1 MKPVTQ
7 IGLSITTM
15 SPLLLSAGP
24 PAGNL
29 IEALDF
35 IPGNTIRGLLAR
47 KYMTRSGKPEDDI
60 FRRLFL
66 SGETHFG
73 FASINGSQII
83 PLSARSCK
91 YNSGFV
97 DDKEHGVI
105 DILLPDPDKEEKRCI
120 KANCKHPVDYLEG
133 FWNPETCKKE
143 KVGKLLITRTAIDS
157 VRSSAS
163 HEQLYSQRVI
173 EEGQTFVSAIEIPN
187 DLVSDLRVLLKRPFT
202 AYIGKGRSRG
212 QGWVKV
218 KEAEPPILFFEG
230 TLKERFERFNNDKGL
245 PLLAVTLLSDAI
257 FHDKY
262 LRDCTAPDVSHL
274 KPLGIKENEWK
285 LKHYRAFASQR
296 LVYGFD
302 GEPLQLPRQPRLAVA
317 SGSVFLFE
325 PEDGVKPTDPN
336 GNGIGWI
343 GDNNREGFGQAV
355 LWHPFH
361 YQYQYQQKR
370 RRICE

>member
-7 IGLSITTM
+7 IGLSITTI

-29 IEALDF
+29 IETLDF
-35 IPGNTIRGLLAR
+35 IPGNTIRGLLAQ
-47 KYMTRSGKPEDDI
+47 KYMTRGGKPGDDV

-66 SGETHFG
+66 SGETRFG
-73 FASINGSQII
+73 FANINGSQAI

-91 YNSGFV
+91 YHSGFIE
-97 DDKEHGVI
+97 DEEHGVI

-120 KANCKHPVDYLEG
+120 EANCKHPVDYLEG

-143 KVGKLLITRTAIDS
+143 KVGKRLITRTAIDP
-157 VRSSAS
+157 VRGSAS

-173 EEGQTFVSAIEIPN
+173 EEGQPFISTIEIPD
-187 DLVSDLRVLLKRPFT
+187 DLVSDLGALLLDHFT

-212 QGWVKV
+212 QGWVDV
-218 KEAEPPILFFEG
+218 KRAEPPVFSFEC

-257 FHDKY
+257 FHDEY

-274 KPLGIKENEWK
+274 KPLGIKKNEKNEWK

-296 LVYGFD
+296 LVCGFD
-302 GEPLQLPRQPRLAVA
+302 GAPLQLPRQPRLAVA
-317 SGSVFLFE
+317 AGSVFLFE
-325 PEDGVKPTDPN
+325 PEDGVKPTVPD

-343 GDNNREGFGQAV
+343 GGNNMEGFGHAV

-361 YQYQYQQKR
+361 YQYQ
-370 RRICE
+370 

>member
-29 IEALDF
+29 IETLDL
-35 IPGNTIRGLLAR
+35 IPGNTVRGLLALR
-47 KYMTRSGKPEDDI
+47 YMTQGGKPEDDI

-66 SGETHFG
+66 SGETCFG
-73 FASINGSQII
+73 FASINGSQAI

-91 YNSGFV
+91 YNSGFIE
-97 DDKEHGVI
+97 DKEHGVI
-105 DILLPDPDKEEKRCI
+105 DILLSDKKEKRCI
-120 KANCKHPVDYLEG
+120 NEECNYPVDYFQG
-133 FWNPETCKKE
+133 FWNPKTGSKE
-143 KVGKLLITRTAIDS
+143 KVRKHLITRTAIDS
-157 VRSSAS
+157 VRGSAS
-163 HEQLYSQRVI
+163 YEQLYSQRVI
-173 EEGQTFVSAIEIPN
+173 DESQTFVSIIEVPE
-187 DLVSDLRVLLKRPFT
+187 DLKSNLKSILSDHFT

-212 QGWVKV
+212 QGWVEV
-218 KEAEPPILFFEG
+218 KEAEPPAFSFEG

-257 FHDKY
+257 FHDEY
-262 LRDCTAPDVSHL
+262 LRDCTAPDMSHL
-274 KPLGIKENEWK
+274 KSLGIKENEWK
-285 LKHYRAFASQR
+285 LKHYLAFASQR

-302 GEPLQLPRQPRLAVA
+302 GKPLQLPRPPRLSVTA
-317 SGSVFLFE
+317 GSVFLFE
-325 PEDGVKPTDPN
+325 PEDGVKPTVPN

-361 YQYQYQQKR
+361 YQYQ
-370 RRICE
+370 

>member
-1 MKPVTQ
+1 MKSVTQ
-7 IGLSITTM
+7 IGLSLYSL

-29 IEALDF
+29 IETLDF
-35 IPGNTIRGLLAR
+35 IPGNTIRGLLAQ
-47 KYMTRSGKPEDDI
+47 KYMTCGGKPEDDI
-60 FRRLFL
+60 FKRLFL
-66 SGETHFG
+66 SGETRFG
-73 FASINGSQII
+73 FAGINGSQAI

-91 YNSGFV
+91 YNAGFIE
-97 DDKEHGVI
+97 DKEHGVI
-105 DILLPDPDKEEKRCI
+105 DILLPDSDKEEKRCI
-120 KANCKHPVDYLEG
+120 EVNCNHPVDYLEE

-143 KVGKLLITRTAIDS
+143 KIRKRLITRTAIDP
-157 VRSSAS
+157 VRGSAS

-173 EEGQTFVSAIEIPN
+173 EEGQTFISTIEIPD
-187 DLVSDLRVLLKRPFT
+187 DLVSDLGALLASPFT

-212 QGWVKV
+212 QGWVEV
-218 KEAEPPILFFEG
+218 KEAEPPVFFFEG
-230 TLKERFERFNNDKGL
+230 TLKERFECFNNEKGL

-257 FHDKY
+257 FHDEY

-274 KPLGIKENEWK
+274 KPLGIKKNEENEENEWK

-302 GEPLQLPRQPRLAVA
+302 GEPLQLPRQPRLIVA
-317 SGSVFLFE
+317 AGSVFLFE
-325 PEDGVKPTDPN
+325 PEDGAMPTVPS

-343 GDNNREGFGQAV
+343 GDNNQEGFGQAV

-361 YQYQYQQKR
+361 YQYQ
-370 RRICE
+370 

>member
-7 IGLSITTM
+7 IGLSITTI

-29 IEALDF
+29 IETLDF
-35 IPGNTIRGLLAR
+35 IPGNTVRGLLAQ
-47 KYMTRSGKPEDDI
+47 KYITCVGKDDI
-60 FRRLFL
+60 FKRLFL
-66 SGETHFG
+66 SGETLFG
-73 FASINGSQII
+73 FASINGSQTI

-91 YNSGFV
+91 YNSGFIE
-97 DDKEHGVI
+97 DKEHGVI

-120 KANCKHPVDYLEG
+120 EANCKHPVDYLEG

-143 KVGKLLITRTAIDS
+143 KIRKRLITRTAIDP
-157 VRSSAS
+157 VRGSAS

-173 EEGQTFVSAIEIPN
+173 EEGQTFVGVIEVPD
-187 DLVSDLRVLLKRPFT
+187 DLKSDLKSLFFGHFT

-212 QGWVKV
+212 QGWVEV
-218 KEAEPPILFFEG
+218 KEAEPPVFSFEG
-230 TLKERFERFNNDKGL
+230 TLKERFERFNNNKGL

-257 FHDKY
+257 FHDEY
-262 LRDCTAPDVSHL
+262 LRDCTAPNVSHL
-274 KPLGIKENEWK
+274 KPLGINEKKNEWK
-285 LKHYRAFASQR
+285 LKHYQAFASQR

-302 GEPLQLPRQPRLAVA
+302 GEPLQLPRQPRLSVTA
-317 SGSVFLFE
+317 GSVFLFE
-325 PEDGVKPTDPN
+325 PENGIKPTVPS

-361 YQYQYQQKR
+361 YQYQ
-370 RRICE
+370 

>member
-7 IGLSITTM
+7 IGLSITTL

-29 IEALDF
+29 IETLDF
-35 IPGNTIRGLLAR
+35 IPGNTIRGLLAQ
-47 KYMTRSGKPEDDI
+47 KYMTCGGKPKDNI

-66 SGETHFG
+66 TGETRFG
-73 FASINGSQII
+73 FAGINGSQAI

-91 YNSGFV
+91 YNSGFIE
-97 DDKEHGVI
+97 DKEHGVI
-105 DILLPDPDKEEKRCI
+105 DILLPDPDNEEKRCI
-120 KANCKHPVDYLEG
+120 EVNCKHPVDYLEG

-143 KVGKLLITRTAIDS
+143 KISKRLITRTAIDP
-157 VRSSAS
+157 VRGSAS

-173 EEGQTFVSAIEIPN
+173 EEGQTFVGVIEVPD
-187 DLVSDLRVLLKRPFT
+187 DLKSDLINTLASAVFLRW
-202 AYIGKGRSRG
+202 GKGRSRG
-212 QGWVKV
+212 QGWVEV
-218 KEAEPPILFFEG
+218 KEAEPPVFSFEG
-230 TLKERFERFNNDKGL
+230 TLKERLERFNNDKGL

-257 FHDKY
+257 FHDEY

-274 KPLGIKENEWK
+274 KPLGINENGKNEWK

-302 GEPLQLPRQPRLAVA
+302 GKPLQLPRQPRLSVTA
-317 SGSVFLFE
+317 GSVFLFE
-325 PEDGVKPTDPN
+325 PENGIKPTAPD

-361 YQYQYQQKR
+361 YQYQQKK
-370 RRICE
+370 EADL

>member
-7 IGLSITTM
+7 IGLSITTL
-15 SPLLLSAGP
+15 SPLLLSEGP

-29 IEALDF
+29 IETLDF
-35 IPGNTIRGLLAR
+35 IPGNTVRGLLAQ
-47 KYMTRSGKPEDDI
+47 KYMTCGGKPEDDI

-66 SGETHFG
+66 SGKTRFG
-73 FASINGSQII
+73 FASIKGSQII

-91 YNSGFV
+91 YNPGFIE
-97 DDKEHGVI
+97 DKEHGII
-105 DILLPDPDKEEKRCI
+105 DILLPDPGKEEKRCI

-133 FWNPETCKKE
+133 FWKPETCKKE
-143 KVGKLLITRTAIDS
+143 KISKRLITRTAIDP
-157 VRSSAS
+157 VRGSAS

-173 EEGQTFVSAIEIPN
+173 EEDQTFISTIEIPD
-187 DLVSDLRVLLKRPFT
+187 DLVSDLGALFSRPFT

-212 QGWVKV
+212 QGWVEV
-218 KEAEPPILFFEG
+218 KKAEPPAFSFEG
-230 TLKERFERFNNDKGL
+230 TLMERFERFNNDEGL

-257 FHDKY
+257 FHDEY

-274 KPLGIKENEWK
+274 KPLDIEKNEWK

-296 LVYGFD
+296 LVCGFD

-317 SGSVFLFE
+317 AGSVFLFE
-325 PEDGVKPTDPN
+325 PENGAKPTVPN

-343 GDNNREGFGQAV
+343 GDNNMEGFGHAV

-361 YQYQYQQKR
+361 YQYQ
-370 RRICE
+370 

>member
-7 IGLSITTM
+7 LGLSITTI

-29 IEALDF
+29 IETLDF
-35 IPGNTIRGLLAR
+35 IPGNTIRGLLAQ
-47 KYMTRSGKPEDDI
+47 KYMTCVGKPKDDI

-66 SGETHFG
+66 SGETRFG

-91 YNSGFV
+91 YNSGFIE
-97 DDKEHGVI
+97 DDEHGVI
-105 DILLPDPDKEEKRCI
+105 DILLSDKKEKRCI
-120 KANCKHPVDYLEG
+120 EANCKHPVDYLEG
-133 FWNPETCKKE
+133 FWNPKTGSKE
-143 KVGKLLITRTAIDS
+143 KVRKHLITRTAIDS
-157 VRSSAS
+157 VRGSAS
-163 HEQLYSQRVI
+163 YEQLYSQRVI
-173 EEGQTFVSAIEIPN
+173 DESQTFVSVIEVPE
-187 DLVSDLRVLLKRPFT
+187 DLKSNLKSILSDHFT

-212 QGWVKV
+212 QGWVEV
-218 KEAEPPILFFEG
+218 KEAEPPAFSFEG
-230 TLKERFERFNNDKGL
+230 TLKERFERFNNDKDL
-245 PLLAVTLLSDAI
+245 PLLAVTLLSDAV
-257 FHDKY
+257 FHDEY

-274 KPLGIKENEWK
+274 EPLGINIKENEKNEWK

-302 GEPLQLPRQPRLAVA
+302 GKPLQLPRQPRLSVTA
-317 SGSVFLFE
+317 GSVFLFE
-325 PEDGVKPTDPN
+325 PGNGINPTVPDGN

-343 GDNNREGFGQAV
+343 GDNNREGFGHAV

-361 YQYQYQQKR
+361 YQYQ
-370 RRICE
+370 

>member
-7 IGLSITTM
+7 IGLSITTI

-24 PAGNL
+24 QAGNL
-29 IEALDF
+29 IETLDF
-35 IPGNTIRGLLAR
+35 IPGNTIRGLLAQ
-47 KYMTRSGKPEDDI
+47 KYMTCGGKPEDDI

-66 SGETHFG
+66 SGETRFG
-73 FASINGSQII
+73 FANINGSHVI

-91 YNSGFV
+91 YNSGFIE
-97 DDKEHGVI
+97 DKEHGVI

-120 KANCKHPVDYLEG
+120 KANCKHPVDYLDG
-133 FWNPETCKKE
+133 FWKLETCKKE
-143 KVGKLLITRTAIDS
+143 KVGKRLITRTAIDP
-157 VRSSAS
+157 VRGSAS
-163 HEQLYSQRVI
+163 HELLYSQRVI
-173 EEGQTFVSAIEIPN
+173 EENQIFVSAIEVPD
-187 DLVSDLRVLLKRPFT
+187 DLVSNLGALLAKPFT

-212 QGWVKV
+212 QGWVEVRK
-218 KEAEPPILFFEG
+218 AEPPVFSLEG
-230 TLKERFERFNNDKGL
+230 TLRERFECFNNNEGL
-245 PLLAVTLLSDAI
+245 PLLAVTLLSDAV

-274 KPLGIKENEWK
+274 KSLGINIKEKKWK

-296 LVYGFD
+296 LVCGFD

-317 SGSVFLFE
+317 AGSVFLFE
-325 PEDGVKPTDPN
+325 PEDGVRPTDPD

-343 GDNNREGFGQAV
+343 GDNNMEGFGHAV

-361 YQYQYQQKR
+361 YQYQQKK
-370 RRICE
+370 EVDL

>member
-29 IEALDF
+29 IETLDF
-35 IPGNTIRGLLAR
+35 IPGNTVRGLLALR
-47 KYMTRSGKPEDDI
+47 YMTQGGKPEDDI

-66 SGETHFG
+66 SGEICFG
-73 FASINGSQII
+73 FASINGSQAI

-91 YNSGFV
+91 YNSGFIE
-97 DDKEHGVI
+97 DNEHGVI

-120 KANCKHPVDYLEG
+120 KENCKLPVDYLEG
-133 FWNPETCKKE
+133 FWNPETRKKE
-143 KVGKLLITRTAIDS
+143 KVGKRLITRTAIDP
-157 VRSSAS
+157 VRGSSS
-163 HEQLYSQRVI
+163 HEQLYSQQVI
-173 EEGQTFVSAIEIPN
+173 KEGQTFVSAIEIPN
-187 DLVSDLRVLLKRPFT
+187 DLVPDFKALFLGHFS

-212 QGWVKV
+212 QGWVDI
-218 KEAEPPILFFEG
+218 KEAEPPIFCSED
-230 TLKERFERFNNDKGL
+230 TLMERFKRFNNDEGL
-245 PLLAVTLLSDAI
+245 PLLSVTLLSDAI
-257 FHDKY
+257 FHDEY

-285 LKHYRAFASQR
+285 LKHYLAFASQR

-302 GEPLQLPRQPRLAVA
+302 GKPLQLPRPPRLSVTA
-317 SGSVFLFE
+317 GSVFLFE
-325 PEDGVKPTDPN
+325 PEDGVKPTVPN

-361 YQYQYQQKR
+361 YQYQ
-370 RRICE
+370 